1 LYRVN
6 PKSVHRPFSP
16 SYRGFLAFCAAVGF
30 TPEDHQ
36 RRIARMVLTHPETL
50 ALLPRGQGK
59 SQLIA
64 AICVHHLLT
73 VPDAAIYVA
82 AASRDQA
89 AVIYEYARD
98 FALHPAIG
106 GSRQHGRVLVRHLE
120 LRTAAG
126 HLRVLAS
133 DAPKLH
139 GLTPSLAV
147 IDELHAFKDAG
158 VYVAL
163 RTALLKRPGAR
174 MVTISTAGQGVESP
188 LGQLRAR
195 ALALPSVKLVGSRTA
210 ATSPDFAML
219 EWAVPDDAD
228 LDADPAAMLGANPAS
243 WITLDALKRQR
254 TALPDGPFRRY
265 HLGQWVAREGAL
277 FEPTRWQQCAGEP
290 VIDPTG
296 EPIVIGI
303 DMGANRSATGVA
315 WVQWHGEELHAR
327 TIEIDAPQAASEVD
341 ALVDQLART
350 HRVREVAADPWHTA
364 GALSDGWARRGLHV
378 VEVPQHDARMVP
390 AFQQLTDLVNSGKL
404 VHGNEPALNAAVENS
419 VQQQTRRG
427 ARIGK
432 ASDRLRNDVLIA
444 LTLAVHRATYRPQ
457 KARMLG
463 WIG

>member
-1 LYRVN
+1 MQTLQIENAAPRFT
-6 PKSVHRPFSP
+6 RT
-16 SYRGFLAFCAAVGF
+16 YRGFLRFCAAVEF

-36 RRIARMVLTHPETL
+36 RRIARMVLAHPESL

-64 AICVHHLLT
+64 AICVHHLLS

-106 GSRQHGRVLVRHLE
+106 GSRRSGSILVRHLE
-120 LRTAAG
+120 LRTRAG

-139 GLTPSLAV
+139 GLTPSLCV

-174 MVTISTAGQGVESP
+174 MVTISTAGQGTESP

-195 ALALPSVKLVGSRTA
+195 ALALPTVKRLRSRTEVF
-210 ATSPDFAML
+210 SRDFSML
-219 EWAVPDDAD
+219 EWAVPDDTD
-228 LDADPAAMLGANPAS
+228 LDAHPEAMLRANPAS
-243 WITLDALKRQR
+243 WIGLDALKRQR
-254 TALPDGPFRRY
+254 EALPDGPFRRY

-277 FEPTRWQQCAGEP
+277 FGPTRWQRCAGEP
-290 VIDPTG
+290 IIDPRG
-296 EPIVIGI
+296 EPIVIGV

-315 WVQWHGEELHAR
+315 WVQWHGEQLHCR
-327 TIEIDAPQAASEVD
+327 TVEIDAPEAASEVD
-341 ALVDQLART
+341 ALVDRLASA
-350 HRVREVAADPWHTA
+350 HRVREIAADPWHTA
-364 GALSDGWARRGLHV
+364 GALADGWARRGLVV

-390 AFQQLTDLVNSGKL
+390 AFQQLTDLVNSERL
-404 VHGNEPALNAAVENS
+404 VHGDDPALNAAVENS

-444 LTLAVHRATYRPQ
+444 LTLAVHRATFKPQ
-457 KARMLG
+457 KARLVG
-463 WIG
+463 WI